1 VTAAISRDEALA
13 LDADDPIA
21 VFRDRFVLPRGV
33 IYLDGNSLGPPP
45 LTAHERVN
53 EVLSGEWATDLIGG
67 WTKHQWIDLPD
78 RIAGTIASLIGASSG
93 EVAVADSTS
102 LNVFKLLSAALTIR
116 PDRSVILSE
125 RENFPTDL
133 YMAQGLVEL
142 LGEKAS
148 LRLVDRAD
156 LEDGLGSD
164 VAVLLLTHVDFRSG
178 EMHDIAARTVAAH
191 ESGALVLWDL
201 SHSAGAVPVE
211 LDRDG
216 VDLAVGCGYKYL
228 NGGPGAPAFAF
239 VADRHHENLRS
250 PLSGWMGH
258 ASPFDFSTTYQPAS
272 GVARLLVGTPPILS
286 LAALECGVASI
297 AEIGVDHLRAKSV
310 ALTDLFISLIERRCS
325 GHGFEII
332 SPRDGAHRGSQVS
345 LEHPEGYAIMQALI
359 AAGVFGDFRPPNLLR
374 FGFAPAYLRYVD
386 VWDAVAKLREIMEG
400 VAWDRADYR
409 VRAKVT

>member
-1 VTAAISRDEALA
+1 MKAPSRDEAVA
-13 LDADDPIA
+13 RDANDPIA
-21 VFRDRFVLPRGV
+21 VFRDRFVLPRDV
-33 IYLDGNSLGPPP
+33 IYLDGNSLGAPP
-45 LTAHERVN
+45 LTAQERVN
-53 EVLSGEWATDLIGG
+53 AVLTREWGTDLIGS
-67 WTKHQWIDLPD
+67 WTKHHWIDLPD
-78 RIAGTIASLIGASSG
+78 RIAGVIASLIGASPG

-102 LNVFKLLSAALTIR
+102 LNVFKLLSAALTMR

-156 LEDGLGSD
+156 LEIGLGSD

-178 EMHDIAARTVAAH
+178 EMHDMAARTAAAH

-201 SHSAGAVPVE
+201 SHSAGAVPLE
-211 LDRDG
+211 LDRDR

-239 VADRHHENLRS
+239 VADRHSEDLRS

-258 ASPFDFSTTYQPAS
+258 ASPFDFDTAYRPAP
-272 GVARLLVGTPPILS
+272 GVARLLAGTPPILS

-297 AEIGVDHLRAKSV
+297 AEIGIHPLRAKSV
-310 ALTDLFISLIERRCS
+310 ELTDFFISLIESQCR
-325 GHGFEII
+325 GQGFEII
-332 SPRDGAHRGSQVS
+332 APRNGVHRGSQVS
-345 LEHPEGYAIMQALI
+345 LEHPQGYAIMQALI
-359 AAGVFGDFRPPNLLR
+359 AAGVVGDFRPPNLLR
-374 FGFAPAYLRYVD
+374 FGFAPAYLRFVD
-386 VWDAVAKLREIMEG
+386 VWDAVAKLREIMESA
-400 VAWDRADYR
+400 AWGRADYR